1 MIFLDIDDC
10 QPDPCMH
17 GGVCKDGINS
27 FTCGCAHGFKGDI
40 CDISMFYDS
49 IKVQTSFTE
58 AYEFLKIVPIIS
70 RAAISF
76 YENIEH

>member
-1 MIFLDIDDC
+1 MIFVDIDDC

-40 CDISMFYDS
+40 CEISMFYNS
-49 IKVQTSFTE
+49 IKVQTIF
-58 AYEFLKIVPIIS
+58 I
-70 RAAISF
+70 
-76 YENIEH
+76 